1 MLKDVR
7 HLACVG
13 LVTAGAAVA
22 VALAAMAADDE
33 QFKVTTIVPLPHSEI
48 LSAFDI
54 SWVDKTSH
62 TLAVAASRVTG
73 SGGNVAEIIIVDTQ
87 KNIVTKELQATPP
100 FAGACSFPGR
110 NTISGPNGVI
120 TIEKGSNTDIW
131 AGDGPVPKASS
142 ITKLCVSVNP
152 PAPTLS
158 DIDKPSSVKVLDL
171 KTGATKAVVFTGNL
185 MPGTLGIGRADE
197 LCYNPISDVVLVAND
212 EPFDNFITFI
222 GEDSYKVLDRIRF
235 DGTDLK
241 AGTDPATGKP
251 ILANGIEQCQFNPRD
266 GKFYLNIP
274 MTGPT
279 TATTPGDGVV
289 VRISA
294 HAPFQVEKVFPI
306 SSAKTGCFGPQ
317 GMAIGPDHQIGLG
330 CGGTNSLIIDDRDG
344 STIQVVAGQ
353 GGTDENW
360 YNPGN
365 NHYFFARSGTAATGG
380 FLGVE
385 DAGPPPTVDT
395 TAASGFGSH
404 SVAADPI
411 KNQVYVPIRG
421 NSGVAGS
428 NNKICGSAS
437 APDGTKGNDSFGC
450 IAVFTAPSD
459 KDDCRVQGAPGQA
472 LGGRCHSKQADE

>member
-7 HLACVG
+7 HLAYLRLATTG
-13 LVTAGAAVA
+13 LAGAAVA
-22 VALAAMAADDE
+22 VAMAAMAADE
-33 QFKVTTIVPLPHSEI
+33 QFSVTTIVPLPHSEI

-73 SGGNVAEIIIVDTQ
+73 SGGNVAEIIIVDTH
-87 KNIVTKELQATPP
+87 KNVVTKELQADPP

-120 TIEKGSNTDIW
+120 TIEKGSNTDVW
-131 AGDGPVPKASS
+131 AGDGPVPKASA
-142 ITKLCVSVNP
+142 IPVLCVPVNP
-152 PAPTLS
+152 PNPTPAQ
-158 DIDKPSSVKVLDL
+158 IDKPSSVKVLDL
-171 KTGATKAVVFTGNL
+171 KTGNTKAVISTG
-185 MPGTLGIGRADE
+185 GIGRADE
-197 LCYNPISDVVLVAND
+197 LCFNPISDVVLVAND

-222 GEDSYKVLDRIRF
+222 GEDSFKVLQQIKF
-235 DGTDLK
+235 DGSDTN
-241 AGTDPATGKP
+241 AGIDPATNKP
-251 ILANGIEQCQFNPRD
+251 ILAAGIEQCQFNPRD

-274 MTGPT
+274 ATGPG
-279 TATTPGDGVV
+279 AGDGVV
-289 VRISA
+289 LRISA
-294 HAPFQVEKVFPI
+294 HAPFHVEKVFPI
-306 SSAKTGCFGPQ
+306 SSAKTGCAGPQ

-385 DAGPPPTVDT
+385 DAGPPPTADA

-404 SVAADPI
+404 SVAADSI

-437 APDGTKGNDSFGC
+437 ATDGTKGNDSFGC
-450 IAVFTAPSD
+450 IAVFTAPRD
-459 KDDCRVQGAPGQA
+459 EDDCRVQGAPGQP
-472 LGGRCHSKQADE
+472 LGGRCHSKHE